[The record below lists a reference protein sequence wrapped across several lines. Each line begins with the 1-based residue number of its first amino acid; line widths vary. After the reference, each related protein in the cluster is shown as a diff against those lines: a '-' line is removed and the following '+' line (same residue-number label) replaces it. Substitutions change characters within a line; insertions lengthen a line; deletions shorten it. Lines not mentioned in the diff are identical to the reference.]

1 MSTGKSV
8 IINKLRKC
16 YDGVTALNR
25 VSLNIN
31 PGEFCTLLGAS
42 GSGKTTLLKCLAG
55 FESSDEG
62 SIYIDGKDIQP
73 ISISKRNIGMVF
85 QNYALFPHMTVYQ
98 NVAFGLE
105 MRKMSR
111 AEIEEY
117 VEEVLALVELDE
129 YKDRLPKELSGGQ
142 QQRVA
147 LARALVIKP
156 DILLMDEP
164 LGALDKNLRK
174 SIQIQLKELHKK
186 TGITIIYVTHDQE
199 EALFLSDKI
208 ALMDQGEIVQYGSPQ
223 ELYFT
228 PENKFVANFLGEC
241 NFINHTG
248 GTVAIRPERVSL
260 APFADEIEHMSV
272 SAIVKNIIFLG
283 FGYRVLLDYEGREIS
298 VITMEDISLFQVDQ
312 EVEVYF
318 QSKDITEIYTSKEK
332 VA

>member
-1 MSTGKSV
+1 MSNGKSV
-8 IINKLRKC
+8 IIKNLRKS
-16 YDGVTALNR
+16 YDDVTALDS
-25 VSLNIN
+25 VDLNIN

-55 FESSDEG
+55 FESSDAG

-85 QNYALFPHMTVYQ
+85 QNYALFPHMTVYK
-98 NVAFGLE
+98 NIAFGLE
-105 MRKMSR
+105 MRKMSK
-111 AEIEEY
+111 AKIEEY
-117 VEEVLALVELDE
+117 VEDVLALVELVE

-208 ALMDQGEIVQYGSPQ
+208 ALMDRGEIVQCGSPQ
-223 ELYFT
+223 DLYFK
-228 PENKFVANFLGEC
+228 PKNKFVANFLGEC
-241 NFINHTG
+241 NFVDHAGSVI
-248 GTVAIRPERVSL
+248 AIRPERVSL
-260 APFADEIEHMSV
+260 VPMTDTDDHISV
-272 SAIVKNIIFLG
+272 SARVKNIIFLG
-283 FGYRVLLDYEGREIS
+283 FGYRILLDYKSREIN
-298 VITMEDISLFQVDQ
+298 VITMGDISSIQMGQ
-312 EVEVYF
+312 KVEVYF
-318 QSKDITEIYTSKEK
+318 QAKDLTDIDRNREE

>member
-1 MSTGKSV
+1 MSNGKSV
-8 IINKLRKC
+8 IIKSLRKC
-16 YDGVTALNR
+16 YDAVTALNS

-55 FESSDEG
+55 FENSDQG
-62 SIYIDGKDIQP
+62 DIYVDGKDIQP
-73 ISISKRNIGMVF
+73 IPISKRNIGMVF

-105 MRKMSR
+105 MRKMSKSQ
-111 AEIEEY
+111 IHDS
-117 VEEVLALVELDE
+117 VEEVLTLVELEE
-129 YKDRLPKELSGGQ
+129 YKNRLPKELSGGQ

-174 SIQIQLKELHKK
+174 SIQIQLKDLHRK

-208 ALMDQGEIVQYGSPQ
+208 ALMEQGEIVQCGSPQ

-241 NFINHTG
+241 NFIICDG
-248 GTVAIRPERVSL
+248 VSVAVRPERISL
-260 APFADEIEHMSV
+260 VPFANEIEQISV
-272 SAIVKNIIFLG
+272 RAIVRNIIFLG
-283 FGYRVLLDYEGREIS
+283 FGYRILLEHESREIS
-298 VITMEDISLFQVDQ
+298 VITMEDISNVKLDK
-312 EVEVYF
+312 EIEVYF
-318 QSKDITEIYTSKEK
+318 KSKEITQIEAFKEK